1 MLQNIFNK
9 YFNELLSYLF
19 SLNLCMHS
27 CVQTPKK
34 VSLLIFIEAF
44 MLVIRAIKKWVY
56 NLIHWSA
63 TELSI
68 VSTIN
73 GIEITI

>member
-19 SLNLCMHS
+19 SLNLCMYS

-44 MLVIRAIKKWVY
+44 MLVIRAIEKWVY

-63 TELSI
+63 IELSV

-73 GIEITI
+73 GIEITS